1 MQDGSIL
8 FTAEGKKHIKNPL
21 SLDFVWQGKRMRFEG
36 FDALWLSKDGTRAV
50 YPEGTLTADGKT
62 LSSEVTL

>member
-1 MQDGSIL
+1 
-8 FTAEGKKHIKNPL
+8 
-21 SLDFVWQGKRMRFEG
+21 MRFEG